1 MIKMAGIILIALG
14 VLALVYQE
22 FNYKETKQVAQ
33 IGSLTIQDKETKTVP
48 LPPSSEACLS
58 PRRSALLLAPQSLIF
73 HRYKKFSHPK
83 GPYDKRQNHHH
94 SRNTH

>member
-33 IGSLTIQDKETKTVP
+33 IGSLTIQNKETETVP
-48 LPPSSEACLS
+48 LPPIVGGVFIAAGVA
-58 PRRSALLLAPQSLIF
+58 ALFI
-73 HRYKKFSHPK
+73 
-83 GPYDKRQNHHH
+83 GKRNA
-94 SRNTH
+94 